1 MLVLAAGLGGKRN
14 KYRFL
19 ATEDHIT
26 SETWASV
33 AISLKRILMRF
44 NRRVWTVSVWFRVG
58 AIGEPLCELCS
69 KYSDSIQGE
78 EIP

>member
-1 MLVLAAGLGGKRN
+1 VHAAGMGRQRNEYRVLATK
-14 KYRFL
+14 
-19 ATEDHIT
+19 EHIA

-33 AISLKRILMRF
+33 AISTKCILMRC
-44 NRRVWTVSVWFRVG
+44 NRRVWTVSICLRVG
-58 AIGEPLCELCS
+58 AIGEPLCEICN